1 MTLGCDCV
9 DLWAVFF
16 FLRILLVSVAGY
28 EKNVL
33 PLCVCQ
39 LWESHLPKLSMG
51 GKYSHTEIGLSIHFE
66 SGNVPLKCFGSMT
79 CCRLTQ
85 PNRWKEVGQR
95 DWEGSSLSMTHSAL
109 GTLVPVFIQWD
120 KFNPWLFLR
129 DKTVSRENINKERGD
144 ITKVRRNNSF
154 KSIFW
159 SKKKKSIM
167 TISFIGLIVVCRFSG
182 FCCFT

>member
-1 MTLGCDCV
+1 MK
-9 DLWAVFF
+9 
-16 FLRILLVSVAGY
+16 
-28 EKNVL
+28 KNVL

-66 SGNVPLKCFGSMT
+66 SGNVPLKSFGSMT

-95 DWEGSSLSMTHSAL
+95 DWEGSSLSMTHSAV

-144 ITKVRRNNSF
+144 ITKVRRDNSF

-159 SKKKKSIM
+159 SKQKKKHYDYI
-167 TISFIGLIVVCRFSG
+167 FHRFNSSLQI
-182 FCCFT
+182 FRILLFHLNFLDEWCIYNASNYMQ